1 MFNCHAGKNAWQAE
15 IDAAAELADFW
26 RFNCQYVND
35 IQAFFQPQHHSDTTR
50 NRLEFRGLEGFILAI
65 SPFNFTAIG
74 GNLCSAP
81 AIMGNV
87 VIWKPSDYA
96 VLSNWFVYK
105 ILEEAGLPPGVIQFI
120 PAEPTLMTK
129 VCLNDKMFAGLHFTG
144 STFVFQQLW
153 KEIAQRVGQY
163 LNFPRIVG
171 ESGGKNFHFVHPSA
185 NIENVVNQTV
195 RAAFEYQGQK
205 CSACSRL
212 YLPECLSQA
221 VLHKLKTAAEE
232 IKLGGPEELEA
243 FGGPVIHGAS
253 FKKILRYVQKAKE
266 EGLEVV
272 CGGTGDDSQGW
283 YIRPTILL
291 SRTLEATTLKEEI
304 FGPVLTVY
312 VYPDADFEKL
322 LAYISDEGNCT
333 YALTGA
339 IFAKDRR
346 VINACSKALSH
357 AAGNFYIND
366 KCTGAVVGQ
375 QPFGGARASG
385 TNDKA
390 GSALNLLRWT
400 SPRTIKECFLP
411 LTDYRYPSNY

>member
-1 MFNCHAGKNAWQAE
+1 MIGKNAWQAE

-26 RFNCQYVND
+26 RFNCEYAQE
-35 IQAFFQPQHHSDTTR
+35 IQTFFQPKHHSETTW
-50 NRLEFRGLEGFILAI
+50 NRLEFRGLEGFVLAI

-87 VIWKPSDYA
+87 VLWKPSDYA
-96 VLSNWFVYK
+96 VLSNWLVYK
-105 ILEEAGLPPGVIQFI
+105 ILEEAGLPKGVIQFL
-120 PAEPTLMTK
+120 PADPTVMTG
-129 VCLNDKMFAGLHFTG
+129 VCLEDRLFAGLHFTG

-153 KEIAQRVGQY
+153 KEIGQRVGKY

-171 ESGGKNFHFVHPSA
+171 ETGGKNYHLVHPSA
-185 NIENVVNQTV
+185 DVDNVVYQTI

-212 YLPECLSQA
+212 YLPQSLSSA
-221 VLHKLKTAAEE
+221 VLEKLKVAAEE
-232 IKLGGPEELEA
+232 IQLDNEA
-243 FGGPVIHGAS
+243 QGFGGPVIHGNS
-253 FKKILRYVQKAKE
+253 FKKILAYIQKAKE

-272 CGGTGDDSQGW
+272 CGGTGDDSKGW
-283 YIRPTILL
+283 FVRPTILL
-291 SRTLEATTLKEEI
+291 TKSLTATTMREEI

-312 VYPDADFEKL
+312 IYAD
-322 LAYISDEGNCT
+322 SDFDQILTHLGDESNA

-339 IFAKDRR
+339 IFAKDRL
-346 VINACSKALSH
+346 VISKCTRALVST
-357 AAGNFYIND
+357 AGNFYVND

-400 SPRTIKECFLP
+400 SPRTIKESTLG
-411 LTDYRYPSNY
+411 LSNHLYPSNQQ